1 VGSDNPLFFAS
12 DAPWA
17 ITTASSHVSRRRPGE
32 GELGRMVLRDNFTT
46 LDD

>member
-1 VGSDNPLFFAS
+1 VGDHDGELTRLQA
-12 DAPWA
+12 AA
-17 ITTASSHVSRRRPGE
+17 GE